1 MSTENKKTQDKIDA
15 MELEL
20 SRTQIN
26 KATMHHICLLKARI
40 ARAKRELLD
49 SVTKKSGGPGQG
61 WEVKRSGDARIGLF
75 GFPSVGK
82 STLLN
87 ALTGRDSRVAAWE
100 FTTLTPIPGI
110 LNINGAKIQILDL
123 PGILEGAADGVGR
136 GKQVISIARTCSLI
150 LMVLD
155 GMKSLDLVKIL
166 EKELAG
172 YGIKLNKSPPKIR
185 IDARDRNG
193 YAITSSCKQPYIT
206 PELVEEIMKTQYRIQ
221 HAVVHFDEPVT
232 IDDLIDVLEGN
243 RVYIKCIYV
252 INKCDQLWPEYTQI
266 LAKRPSSI
274 CVSAFSGYNLRNLV
288 NLIWEKLNLIRV
300 YTQPKGATEKD
311 PDPLVLSADR
321 NTIEDFCYKI
331 HTTYVERF
339 KQAWVSGNSV
349 KYNPTQVGLKHKL
362 MDGDTVTLVLSG

>member
-1 MSTENKKTQDKIDA
+1 MSEAKKAQEKIDA
-15 MELEL
+15 IELEI

-26 KATMHHICLLKARI
+26 KATMHHICLLKARL
-40 ARAKRELLD
+40 ARAKREVLEAA
-49 SVTKKSGGPGQG
+49 TKKIGSPGQG

-87 ALTGRDSRVAAWE
+87 ALTGQSSKVAAYE

-110 LNINGAKIQILDL
+110 LNIHGAKIQILDL

-185 IDARDRNG
+185 VDIRDRNG
-193 YAITSSCKQPYIT
+193 YAITSSVPQPYIT
-206 PELVEEIMKTQYRIQ
+206 EELVEEVMRTQYRIQ
-221 HAVVHFDEPVT
+221 HAVVHFDQEAT

-252 INKCDQLWPEYTQI
+252 INKCDQLWPEYTNI
-266 LAKRPSSI
+266 LAKRDHTM
-274 CVSAFSGYNLRNLV
+274 CVSAFSGYNLKNLV
-288 NLIWEKLNLIRV
+288 DKIWSELSLIRV
-300 YTQPKGATEKD
+300 YTQPKGCDPD
-311 PDPLVLSADR
+311 PDPLVLSSDR
-321 NTIEDFCYKI
+321 NTIEDFCNKI
-331 HTTYVERF
+331 HTSIVERF
-339 KQAWVSGNSV
+339 KLAWVTGKSV
-349 KYNPTQVGLKHKL
+349 KHSPGQVGLRHQL
-362 MDGDTVTLVLSG
+362 MDGDTVTLILTG